1 MAVAV
6 GGFDLAGP
14 RRVPEHTV
22 RCLPNFVLCQSRGH
36 VGVTQ
41 LAPNPLSLPPRPRRA
56 LAPTELHAPRRP
68 KRPLQPGARTSPL
81 QMLPDAVAGDWQV
94 VASRVDV
101 LILAV
106 DPEWGERVSGDVG

>member
-1 MAVAV
+1 MIATAGV
-6 GGFDLAGP
+6 FDLRARAARLNTRSNVFLYVALEP
-14 RRVPEHTV
+14 
-22 RCLPNFVLCQSRGH
+22 GH
-36 VGVTQ
+36 VGVTH
-41 LAPNPLSLPPRPRRA
+41 LAPNPLNLSPRPHRA